1 MKVGLVLA
9 AGQSRRMGRP
19 KLELPVEGSP
29 MLRRTLETML
39 EAPFER
45 VRVVVAPGTALD
57 LPDDARL
64 EVVENPDAKWGIST
78 SIRRGLASL
87 PAEAEAIVIALGD
100 LPMVR
105 KETVLEILNAYE
117 ETRRPIVFPEYRGRQ
132 GHPVLWDRR
141 FFDELRNLEG
151 DRGAKGVLDRHRSVA
166 LAVPV
171 TDPGVCLDIDTPHD
185 YAELVSAREVARR
198 KSLFV
203 ELEEAYQRGEAVA
216 LVTILETRGSTPQK
230 AGAKMVVG
238 RDGRLRGTVG
248 GGCVES
254 EILFRAQRAIDTRKC
269 EIGSY
274 DFNADEDENG
284 LICGGSMKVFI
295 EPILPPPRVFVVGAG
310 HVAQPVAQVA
320 KIAGFEVVV
329 MDDRVKYASRE
340 RFPDADVVRA
350 GPIPEL
356 AAEFQYGDSAYVV
369 IVTRG
374 HKEDEEALR
383 AFIDKET
390 AYLGLIG
397 SVTKLEK
404 IVKRLE
410 RDGVRREKIERV
422 HSPIGLDL
430 GGSSPG
436 EIAVSIV
443 AELIAVRYQRTG
455 KPMMFTERQEY
466 FGKV

>member
-1 MKVGLVLA
+1 MRVAVILA
-9 AGQSRRMGRP
+9 AGRSDRMGRP
-19 KLELPVEGSP
+19 KLGLPVRGVP
-29 MLRRTLETML
+29 MLRAVVETML
-39 EAPFER
+39 SSPFDR
-45 VRVVVAPGTALD
+45 VRVVTGPGAAME
-57 LPDDARL
+57 LPVDDRL
-64 EVVENPDAKWGIST
+64 EVVENPRAFEGIGS
-78 SIRRGLASL
+78 SIARGLQGL
-87 PAEAEAIVIALGD
+87 PESVEVAAIVLGD
-100 LPMVR
+100 MPLVA
-105 KETVLEILNAYE
+105 KETVAGLLSAYE
-117 ETRRPIVFPEYRGRQ
+117 RTRKPIVYPEYGGRQ
-132 GHPVLWDRR
+132 GHPVLWDRG
-141 FFDELRNLEG
+141 FFGALRELEG
-151 DRGAKGVLDRHRSVA
+151 DRGAKPLLERNRDLA

-171 TDPGVCLDIDTPHD
+171 DDPGVCLDIDTPAD
-185 YAELVSAREVARR
+185 YSKLVSAAGR
-198 KSLFV
+198 KSVFL

-254 EILFRAQRAIDTRKC
+254 EILFRAQRAIETRKC
-269 EIGSY
+269 EIGTY
-274 DFNADEDENG
+274 DFNADEEENG

-295 EPILPPPRVFVVGAG
+295 EPVLPPPRVYVVGAG

-329 MDDRVKYASRE
+329 LDDRVKYASRE
-340 RFPDADVVRA
+340 RFPEADEVMA

-356 AAEFQYGDSAYVV
+356 ASRLSGGDNTYVV

-383 AFIDKET
+383 AFIEKES
-390 AYLGLIG
+390 AYIGLIG
-397 SVTKLEK
+397 SVTKIEK

-410 RDGVRREKIERV
+410 RDGVSKERIERV

-436 EIAVSIV
+436 EIAISIV
-443 AELIAVRYQRTG
+443 GELLAVRYQRTG
-455 KPMMFTERQEY
+455 KPMMFTERQEF
-466 FGKV
+466 FGRV

>member
-9 AGQSRRMGRP
+9 AGESRRMGRP
-19 KLELPVEGSP
+19 KLELPVGGAP
-29 MLRRTLETML
+29 MIRRSVETML
-39 EAPFER
+39 AAPFER
-45 VRVVVAPGTALD
+45 VRIVIAPGAVLD
-57 LPDDARL
+57 LPADPRL
-64 EVVENPDAKWGIST
+64 QLVENPDAKSGIAS
-78 SIRRGLASL
+78 SIRRGLADL
-87 PAEAEAIVIALGD
+87 PPETEAVVIALGD
-100 LPMVR
+100 LPLVR
-105 KETVLEILNAYE
+105 RETVEEVLDAYE
-117 ETRRPIVFPEYRGRQ
+117 ETGRPIVFPQYRGRQ
-132 GHPVLWDRR
+132 GHPVLWGRR
-141 FFDELRNLEG
+141 FFGELRNLEG
-151 DRGAKGVLDRHRSVA
+151 DNGAKAVLDRNRDVA

-171 TDPGVCLDIDTPHD
+171 TDPGVCLDIDTPAD
-185 YAELVSAREVARR
+185 YATVVSPREAGRR
-198 KSLFV
+198 KSVFI
-203 ELEEAYQRGEAVA
+203 ELEEAYERGEAVA

-238 RDGRLRGTVG
+238 RDGRMRGTVG

-254 EILFRAQRAIDTRKC
+254 EILFRAQRAIETRKC
-269 EIGSY
+269 EIGTY

-295 EPILPPPRVFVVGAG
+295 EPILPPPRVYVVGAG

-329 MDDRVKYASRE
+329 LDDRVKYASRE
-340 RFPDADVVRA
+340 RFPDADVVKA

-356 AAEFQYGDSAYVV
+356 AAEFQYGDNAYVV

-390 AYLGLIG
+390 AYIGLIG

-410 RDGVRREKIERV
+410 RDGVSRDRIERV

-443 AELIAVRYQRTG
+443 AELLAVRYQRTG
-455 KPMMFTERQEY
+455 KSMMFTERQEY

>member
-1 MKVGLVLA
+1 MARRVVDTLLA
-9 AGQSRRMGRP
+9 A
-19 KLELPVEGSP
+19 
-29 MLRRTLETML
+29 
-39 EAPFER
+39 PFDR
-45 VRVVVAPGTALD
+45 VRVVVGAGERLD
-57 LPDDARL
+57 LPSGEPRL
-64 EVVENPDAKWGIST
+64 EIVENPDAKKGISS
-78 SIRRGLASL
+78 SIRRGLTDL
-87 PAEAEAIVIALGD
+87 PEATEVVAIALAD
-100 LPMVR
+100 MPLVAT
-105 KETVLEILNAYE
+105 ETVKELLQAYDR
-117 ETRRPIVFPEYRGRQ
+117 TRRPIVFPQFRGQQ
-132 GHPVLWDRR
+132 GHPVLWDRG
-141 FFDELRNLEG
+141 FFSALRELEG
-151 DRGAKGVLDRHRSVA
+151 DRGAKALLERNRDLA

-171 TDPGVCLDIDTPHD
+171 EDPGVCLDIDTLDD
-185 YAELVSAREVARR
+185 YSRVVTSTKRR
-198 KSLFV
+198 SVFQ

-216 LVTILETRGSTPQK
+216 LVTILETSGSTPQK

-254 EILFRAQRAIDTRKC
+254 EILFRAQRAIETRKC

-274 DFNADEDENG
+274 DFNADEEENG

-295 EPILPPPRVFVVGAG
+295 EPIVPPPRVYVVGAG

-329 MDDRVKYASRE
+329 LDDRVKYASRE
-340 RFPDADVVRA
+340 RFPEADVVKA

-356 AAEFQYGDSAYVV
+356 AGEFFYGDNAYVV

-390 AYLGLIG
+390 AYIGLIG
-397 SVTKLEK
+397 SVTKIEK

-410 RDGVRREKIERV
+410 RDGVSRERLSRV

-436 EIAVSIV
+436 EIAISIV
-443 AELIAVRYQRTG
+443 AELLAVRYQRTG

-466 FGKV
+466 FGRV

>member
-1 MKVGLVLA
+1 MV
-9 AGQSRRMGRP
+9 RR
-19 KLELPVEGSP
+19 VV
-29 MLRRTLETML
+29 ETML
-39 EAPFER
+39 KAPFDR
-45 VRVVVAPGTALD
+45 VRVVTAPGAAIE
-57 LPDDARL
+57 LPDDPRVEL
-64 EVVENPDAKWGIST
+64 VENPRAEEGIAS
-78 SIRRGLASL
+78 SIRAGLTGL
-87 PAEAEAIVIALGD
+87 PETTEVVAIALGD
-100 LPMVR
+100 MPLVAT
-105 KETVLEILNAYE
+105 ETVRELLRTYE
-117 ETRRPIVFPEYRGRQ
+117 ETRTPIVFPQYRGRQ
-132 GHPVLWDRR
+132 GNPVLWDRG
-141 FFDELRNLEG
+141 FLGALRELEG
-151 DRGAKGVLDRHRSVA
+151 DRGAKALLERNRDLA

-171 TDPGVCLDIDTPHD
+171 EDRGVCLDIDTPAD
-185 YAELVSAREVARR
+185 YADVVSPREAGKR
-198 KSLFV
+198 KSVFV
-203 ELEEAYQRGEAVA
+203 ELEEAYERGEAVA

-238 RDGRLRGTVG
+238 RDGRMRGTVG

-254 EILFRAQRAIDTRKC
+254 EILFRAQRAIETRKC
-269 EIGSY
+269 EIGTY

-295 EPILPPPRVFVVGAG
+295 EPILPPPRVYVVGAG

-329 MDDRVKYASRE
+329 LDDRVKYASRE
-340 RFPDADVVRA
+340 RFPEADIVKA

-356 AAEFQYGDSAYVV
+356 ASEFQYGDNAYVV

-383 AFIDKET
+383 TFIGKDT
-390 AYLGLIG
+390 AYIGLIG

-410 RDGVRREKIERV
+410 RDGVPKERIERV

-443 AELIAVRYQRTG
+443 AELLAVRYQRTG
-455 KPMMFTERQEY
+455 KPMTFTERQEY
-466 FGKV
+466 FGRV

>member
-1 MKVGLVLA
+1 MPLVA
-9 AGQSRRMGRP
+9 
-19 KLELPVEGSP
+19 
-29 MLRRTLETML
+29 
-39 EAPFER
+39 
-45 VRVVVAPGTALD
+45 
-57 LPDDARL
+57 
-64 EVVENPDAKWGIST
+64 N
-78 SIRRGLASL
+78 
-87 PAEAEAIVIALGD
+87 
-100 LPMVR
+100 
-105 KETVLEILNAYE
+105 ETVNELLRAYD
-117 ETRRPIVFPEYRGRQ
+117 ETRSPIVFPEYRGRQ
-132 GHPVLWDRR
+132 GHPVLWDGG
-141 FFDELRNLEG
+141 FLGDLRELEG
-151 DRGAKGVLDRHRSVA
+151 DRGAKALLERNRHLA

-171 TDPGVCLDIDTPHD
+171 LDPGVCLDIDTPDD
-185 YAELVSAREVARR
+185 YAKVVSPRDVGTR
-198 KSLFV
+198 KSVFV
-203 ELEEAYQRGEAVA
+203 ELEEAYERGEAVA

-238 RDGRLRGTVG
+238 RDGRMRGTVG

-254 EILFRAQRAIDTRKC
+254 EILFRAQRAIETRKC

-295 EPILPPPRVFVVGAG
+295 EPILPPPRIYVVGAG

-329 MDDRVKYASRE
+329 LDDRVKYASRE
-340 RFPDADVVRA
+340 RFPDADVVKA

-356 AAEFQYGDSAYVV
+356 ASEFEYGDNAYVV

-383 AFIDKET
+383 AFIEKET

-410 RDGVRREKIERV
+410 RDGVSRR
-422 HSPIGLDL
+422 
-430 GGSSPG
+430 GSSACIHPSGSTSAAPLPG
-436 EIAVSIV
+436 RSRSRSSPSSSPSVTS
-443 AELIAVRYQRTG
+443 G
-455 KPMMFTERQEY
+455 RQSP
-466 FGKV
+466 